1 MMDRHRSIVSSKGEA
16 VIAGTIVS
24 EEAEQTLSEYVGAC
38 RRHILLIVLV
48 AAGFAVTAAVWSLMQ
63 TPVYQAKATVV
74 IENQGPGGLER
85 DRSYN
90 PDNSPEY
97 FQTHFELMKSHYVLQ
112 RTARLLK
119 LAERPEYQPRPST
132 IKRLLKSVV
141 PTSLQALWQPAK
153 KSESNSAEE
162 AEEGLLNRL
171 AQDIEIMPIR
181 GARLAHVTANST
193 DPAFAA
199 QVANTLISVY
209 IERNQ
214 ELSANSKEQAAQW
227 FTTHLDE
234 LRQKVQA
241 SQEALYVFRAKHGL
255 LTGEERK
262 SVATHTLAELNSQ
275 LVKTEMAKAEAQSR
289 FQQIRSVLNGQG
301 SGTGGLDWSKL
312 DSQIQVLNS
321 PLIQTLRAQEI
332 TVSSQVAEL
341 SEKYGPLHPKLAH
354 MKAELQDLKQ
364 RIQQE
369 VQKIYDSVKHQ
380 YDMALAQDRAVK
392 EAIAR
397 YNADKIR
404 LEQNDI
410 EHSMLERE
418 AESSQHL
425 YDVFLKAT
433 KETDLS
439 SGMRTNNVY
448 LADPAA
454 PSSLPAKPKTKL
466 NILLSLLTGLM
477 SGVGLAI
484 FLEGRSKKFMAPAD
498 VERYIPNVSL
508 LGVVPLL
515 SKAAAEER
523 ALAQPNALTP
533 AAESFRIIRTS
544 LLLSSPDA
552 LPSRILITSPG
563 ENEGKT
569 TLAVN
574 LAMAM
579 AQLEETR
586 VILVDV
592 DFRNQQTHPIYD
604 VGTQADPPQGLAQ
617 LLRGEA
623 SLAEVV
629 HDTFVTNL
637 SVIPHGGRPG
647 NPTELLHSKSMNQ
660 LLEWAL
666 ENQYHMI
673 LDCPP
678 VLPIADAAV
687 LASKVDGVLLVVS
700 AGETTREACRMGI
713 QRIKLSGGRLLGV
726 VMQKAPIT
734 NSPYY
739 YGAYQQK

>member
-1 MMDRHRSIVSSKGEA
+1 MIPKAIAPDEADHTLGEYA
-16 VIAGTIVS
+16 A
-24 EEAEQTLSEYVGAC
+24 AC
-38 RRHILLIVLV
+38 RRHIWLIGLV
-48 AAGFAVTAAVWSLMQ
+48 AAGCSIIAAVWSLMQ
-63 TPVYQAKATVV
+63 TPVYQAKAVVV
-74 IENQGPGGLER
+74 IENQGPGGLDR
-85 DRSYN
+85 DKSSYY

-112 RTARLLK
+112 RTAQLLK
-119 LAERPEYQPRPST
+119 LSERSEYRPKPSAVKKILDT
-132 IKRLLKSVV
+132 VF
-141 PTSLQALWQPAK
+141 PTSVQAFWQPEK
-153 KSESNSAEE
+153 KSEEVLAEE
-162 AEEGLLNRL
+162 AEERLLKQL
-171 AQDIEIMPIR
+171 SQAIEVMPIR
-181 GARLAHVTANST
+181 GARLVHVTVSSI
-193 DPAFAA
+193 DPHFAA
-199 QVANTLISVY
+199 LMANTLVSVY

-262 SVATHTLAELNSQ
+262 SVAAHTLAELNSQ

-341 SEKYGPLHPKLAH
+341 SEKYGSLHPRLAH

-369 VQKIYDSVKHQ
+369 VHKIYDSVKHQ
-380 YDMALAQDRAVK
+380 YDMVLAQDKAVK

-397 YNADKIR
+397 YSADKIR

-410 EHSMLERE
+410 EHSMLERD

-439 SGMRTNNVY
+439 SGMRTNNVF
-448 LADPAA
+448 LADPAV
-454 PSSLPAKPKTKL
+454 PSSVPAKPKTRL
-466 NILLSLLTGLM
+466 NIILGLFAGLM

-484 FLEGRSKKFMAPAD
+484 FVEGRSKKLMAPAD
-498 VERYIPNVSL
+498 VERYLPNVSL

-515 SKAAAEER
+515 SKTAAQER
-523 ALAQPNALTP
+523 ALAPPNSLTP
-533 AAESFRIIRTS
+533 VAESFRIIRTS
-544 LLLSSPDA
+544 LLLSSPDM

-579 AQLEETR
+579 AQLEDTQ
-586 VILVDV
+586 VVLIDV
-592 DFRNQQTHPIYD
+592 DFRNQQIHPIYD
-604 VGTQADPPQGLAQ
+604 VGSSEEPPKGLGH

-623 SLAEVV
+623 DLSEVV
-629 HDTFVTNL
+629 HQTFIKNL
-637 SVIPHGGRPG
+637 SVIPHGGRPA
-647 NPTELLHSKSMNQ
+647 NPTELLHSKSMGQ
-660 LLEWAL
+660 LLDWGL
-666 ENQYHMI
+666 ENRSHII

-700 AGETTREACRMGI
+700 AGETTREACRMAI

-726 VMQKAPIT
+726 VMQKAPIAD
-734 NSPYY
+734 SPYY
-739 YGAYQQK
+739 YSAYQGHR